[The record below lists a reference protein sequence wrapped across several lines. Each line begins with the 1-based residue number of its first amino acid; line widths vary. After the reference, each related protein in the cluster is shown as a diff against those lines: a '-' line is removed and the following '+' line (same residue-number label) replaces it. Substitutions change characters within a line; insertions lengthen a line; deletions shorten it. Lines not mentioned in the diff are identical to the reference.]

1 MKALSLIFVSL
12 LMTAGLSF
20 AQIPEG
26 LLSNDSNGTAIG
38 ALLSGQQSTGPEM
51 KLTGSAS
58 VSSYKEGESFYLLVK
73 GEATPEWHA
82 YFRNPGTVGEPMTV
96 ELHAPAGFE
105 ISGPYWSAP
114 ERHVSSYGSVAYSYE
129 HPTIVWKIT
138 PKADAP
144 QQANFSVTTN
154 TQLCSDSGCS
164 PAVQDMVEITLTAGD
179 GAAAPDWQANT
190 LQMIA
195 GLTPAPQG
203 ISATQTDKAVTLSF
217 PAGAV
222 PANVHFFSYDNAISP
237 TAEQKIDSASGTLT
251 LPRND
256 NGDSLH
262 PVKDTA
268 MLGKALPQLSGVLV
282 ADGRAYEISLPMAA
296 EAKATAATAEKAA
309 PVEFTGGMGAL
320 FLSLFIGGLILNLMP
335 CVFPVIG
342 LKIMSFVELG
352 GGSRR
357 KVFMHSLAFVLGI
370 LISFWIISALLII
383 FSNLEG
389 LANQPWTQWLSTLW
403 NDTGSGNRSWA
414 AWMQNEW
421 IVYLILLLL
430 LTLGLSMFGVFE
442 IGVGATSAGQSMQN
456 KSGLVGSFFQGL
468 FVTVVATPCS
478 APFLGAAMPAA
489 MAQPGV
495 WMMLALTFMALGLAF
510 PYILLGIFPSLV
522 KYLPRPGAWMESLKQ
537 GLSFLL
543 FAAAAWILYV
553 YLAFIPAEQQANIL
567 WVLVGLVVFSA
578 AFWVYGRWCPMYKS
592 MRSRIIGLVV
602 ALLLAA
608 GGVFCSMP
616 TPQNRHAE
624 DTHTTPV
631 WVEWSDAAMQQ
642 ALDEGKPVFVDFT
655 AKWCATCLANKSVAY
670 TDEVYEAFRKG
681 NVVLMRADKTRP
693 SPAIDEAMRKLNR
706 SSVPVNALYLPDAEP
721 AITIELLTPGYM
733 LEFLSKNL
741 PQTAVSPQNDN
752 ADNAGEP
759 EDEKM
764 SDEELNNLFDDKE
777 TDADE
782 EEEEE
787 EAEEESSD
795 DEVEN

>member
-1 MKALSLIFVSL
+1 MGMKTLRLFFASL
-12 LMTAGLSF
+12 LMTVGLCS
-20 AQIPEG
+20 AQLPEG
-26 LLSNDSNGTAIG
+26 LLGEG
-38 ALLSGQQSTGPEM
+38 APVMESLMGGQAPAGPEL
-51 KLTGSAS
+51 KLSGSAS
-58 VSSYKEGESFYLLVK
+58 VSSYKKGDSFYLIVR

-82 YFRNPGTVGEPMTV
+82 YFRNPGTVGEPMTA

-105 ISGPYWSAP
+105 LSGPYWSAP

-129 HPTIVWKIT
+129 HPVIIWKIT

-144 QQANFSVTTN
+144 QQATFTVTT
-154 TQLCSDSGCS
+154 TAQLCSDNGCA
-164 PAVQDMVEITLTAGD
+164 PPVNGNAEISLSAGD
-179 GAAAPDWQANT
+179 GAAAPDWNPNE

-195 GLTPAPQG
+195 GLTPAPDG
-203 ISATQTDKAVTLSF
+203 LSVSQTDKAVTLTF

-222 PANVHFFSYDNAISP
+222 PAKVYFFSDDNSVSP
-237 TAEQKIDSASGTLT
+237 TAEQKIDTATGTLT

-262 PVKDTA
+262 PVRDTA
-268 MLGKALPQLSGVLV
+268 MLGKPLPKLSGVLV
-282 ADGRAYEISLPMAA
+282 ADGRAYEISLPLTSAPG
-296 EAKATAATAEKAA
+296 KGAATADTAPAA
-309 PVEFTGGMGAL
+309 EFSGGMGAL
-320 FLSLFIGGLILNLMP
+320 FLSLFLGGLILNLMP

-357 KVFMHSLAFVLGI
+357 KVFLHSLFFVLGI

-383 FSNLEG
+383 FSNLE
-389 LANQPWTQWLSTLW
+389 LMANQPWNQWLSTLW
-403 NDTGSGNRSWA
+403 NDAGSGSRSWA

-456 KSGLVGSFFQGL
+456 KGGLTGSFFQGL

-489 MAQPGV
+489 MALPGV
-495 WMMLALTFMALGLAF
+495 WMMLALSFMALGLAF

-553 YLAFIPAEQQANIL
+553 YLAFIPAEQQADVL
-567 WVLVGLVVFSA
+567 WVLVGLVIFSS

-592 MRSRIIGLVV
+592 KTSRIIGLLA

-608 GGVFCSMP
+608 AGVYYSMP
-616 TPQNRHAE
+616 AAQQPAAE
-624 DTHTTPV
+624 GAPAAPV
-631 WVEWSDAAMQQ
+631 WEDWSDAAMQK

-670 TDEVYEAFRKG
+670 TDEVYDAFRKG

-706 SSVPVNALYLPDAEP
+706 SSVPVNALYLPAGEP
-721 AITIELLTPGYM
+721 IVTRELLTPEYM
-733 LEFLSKNL
+733 LEFLDKNL
-741 PQTAVSPQNDN
+741 PADEASTAEEK
-752 ADNAGEP
+752 AD
-759 EDEKM
+759 EDM
-764 SDEELNNLFDDKE
+764 SDEELDELFDD
-777 TDADE
+777 E
-782 EEEEE
+782 ES
-787 EAEEESSD
+787 EAEEET
-795 DEVEN
+795 DETSEDEIDA